1 MQESEQPQLD
11 YAPAQPATGRIV
23 RRWGVRIMLLA
34 AIGFVVTSTPSV
46 IRRVQLLTLQQKCLD
61 YTAPADQIVFDTR
74 TNSFPKLQRS
84 DPDLISGNM
93 GTVPCV
99 GKVPSTWR
107 SYRAFLPLSP
117 PKALATVFTHRL
129 LSPSGIERL
138 VVVELYSMNSN
149 PESPILVAWSITPGG
164 LWKAPMGI
172 VTGSISV
179 FDASSEIT
187 FFSGRSDPK
196 HQDHFTIHYQ
206 VGNQSKTIDGWLQ
219 TDQDE
224 LGHVVLEPRR
234 DSDLTPSA
242 PPSPASSH

>member
-1 MQESEQPQLD
+1 
-11 YAPAQPATGRIV
+11 
-23 RRWGVRIMLLA
+23 
-34 AIGFVVTSTPSV
+34 
-46 IRRVQLLTLQQKCLD
+46 
-61 YTAPADQIVFDTR
+61 
-74 TNSFPKLQRS
+74 
-84 DPDLISGNM
+84 
-93 GTVPCV
+93 
-99 GKVPSTWR
+99 
-107 SYRAFLPLSP
+107 
-117 PKALATVFTHRL
+117 
-129 LSPSGIERL
+129 
-138 VVVELYSMNSN
+138 
-149 PESPILVAWSITPGG
+149 
-164 LWKAPMGI
+164 MGI